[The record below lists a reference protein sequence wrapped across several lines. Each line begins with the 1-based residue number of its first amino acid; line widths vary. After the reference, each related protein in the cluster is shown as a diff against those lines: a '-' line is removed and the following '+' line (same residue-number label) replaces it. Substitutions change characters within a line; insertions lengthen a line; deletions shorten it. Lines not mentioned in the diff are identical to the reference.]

1 MVVNGD
7 QGRTP
12 PPSPRVADGASSGGR
27 ALFGTTS
34 RHPALAS
41 LPAPCRCEG
50 RRGARH
56 ARPFP
61 VECYKDDSPRSS
73 RERHCAVAAVYR
85 DWWARPHVHTVLHRR
100 AAGPRIS
107 SPPVS
112 RGGEAH
118 PASAALPFGIR
129 EDRRG
134 KTWLGKPGLGN
145 RGQGRVDR
153 GARSLTPD
161 SPNWGSPKLI

>member
-1 MVVNGD
+1 MATSAPPRPPRPASLTVPRMV
-7 QGRTP
+7 
-12 PPSPRVADGASSGGR
+12 GR

-34 RHPALAS
+34 RHPACAL
-41 LPAPCRCEG
+41 LPSQCRCEG
-50 RRGARH
+50 RRGARRV
-56 ARPFP
+56 RPFP
-61 VECYKDDSPRSS
+61 VECQKHHSLRTS

-85 DWWARPHVHTVLHRR
+85 DRWARAYVHSVLHRR

-112 RGGEAH
+112 RDGEAH

-129 EDRRG
+129 EDQRG
-134 KTWLGKPGLGN
+134 ETWLGNPGLRK

-153 GARSLTPD
+153 GARSLTQFPQTGD
-161 SPNWGSPKLI
+161 PRS